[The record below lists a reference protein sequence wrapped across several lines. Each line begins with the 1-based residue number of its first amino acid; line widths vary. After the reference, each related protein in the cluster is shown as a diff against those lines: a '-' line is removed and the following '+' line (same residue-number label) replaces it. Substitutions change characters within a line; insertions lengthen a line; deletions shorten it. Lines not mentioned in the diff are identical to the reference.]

1 MMVTLKMDQL
11 SQWTNMHQD
20 LLNDLINS
28 LTILPGVGKKSA
40 QRMALYLLDKNKDG
54 AGILAKNLERAIDE
68 IGRCSRCRM
77 LTSNNL
83 CKICS
88 DTGRDVNSICV
99 VENPSDVLAI
109 ESTGGFKGRYF
120 VLLGRLSPIEGISP
134 DDLGINDFLKLIKI
148 ENIKEVILATSSTV
162 EGDATAIY
170 IKDHIKDIKVSRI
183 SYGIPIGGELE
194 YVDGNTIARAI
205 QGRTEIN
212 VD

>member
-1 MMVTLKMDQL
+1 
-11 SQWTNMHQD
+11 MHHD
-20 LLNDLINS
+20 LLNDLINA

-40 QRMALYLLDKNKDG
+40 QRMALYLLDRNKDG
-54 AGILAKNLERAIDE
+54 ASILANTMLDAIE
-68 IGRCSRCRM
+68 HIVRCSRCRM

-83 CKICS
+83 CKVCS
-88 DTGRDVNSICV
+88 DTSRENTSICV
-99 VENPSDVLAI
+99 VESPSDVLAI
-109 ESTGGFKGRYF
+109 ESTGGYRGKYF
-120 VLLGRLSPIEGISP
+120 VLLGRLSPIEGVSP
-134 DDLGINDFLKLIKI
+134 EDLGINDLLQLIKV
-148 ENIKEVILATSSTV
+148 ENIEEVILATSSTV

-170 IKDHIKDIKVSRI
+170 IKDHIEDIKVSRI

>member
-1 MMVTLKMDQL
+1 
-11 SQWTNMHQD
+11 MHQD

-54 AGILAKNLERAIDE
+54 AGILAKNLEKAIDE

-77 LTSNNL
+77 LTSNDL

-88 DTGRDVNSICV
+88 DTSRDMNSICV

-134 DDLGINDFLKLIKI
+134 DDLGINDFLKLIKN

>member
-1 MMVTLKMDQL
+1 
-11 SQWTNMHQD
+11 MHQD
-20 LLNDLINS
+20 LLNDLINA

-40 QRMALYLLDKNKDG
+40 QRMALYLLDRNKDG
-54 AGILAKNLERAIDE
+54 ASILANTMLDAIE
-68 IGRCSRCRM
+68 HIGRCSRCRM

-83 CKICS
+83 CKVCS
-88 DTGRDVNSICV
+88 DTTRENISLCV
-99 VENPSDVLAI
+99 VESPSDVLAI
-109 ESTGGFKGRYF
+109 ESTGGYRGKYF
-120 VLLGRLSPIEGISP
+120 VLLGRLSPIEGVSP
-134 DDLGINDFLKLIKI
+134 EDLGINDLLQLIKV
-148 ENIKEVILATSSTV
+148 ENIEEVILATSSTV

>member
-1 MMVTLKMDQL
+1 MQT
-11 SQWTNMHQD
+11 D

-54 AGILAKNLERAIDE
+54 ASLLSKTLQDAVET
-68 IGRCSRCRM
+68 IGRCKRCRM
-77 LTSNNL
+77 LTSNEY
-83 CKICS
+83 CKVCS
-88 DTGRDVNSICV
+88 DTSRDNQSICV
-99 VENPSDVLAI
+99 IENPSDMLAI
-109 ESTGGFKGRYF
+109 ESTGGFRGKYF
-120 VLLGRLSPIEGISP
+120 VLLGRLSPIDGVGPE
-134 DDLGINDFLKLIKI
+134 DLGIDQLLNLIS
-148 ENIKEVILATSSTV
+148 KEDVKEIILATSSTV
-162 EGDATAIY
+162 EGDATAIF

-183 SYGIPIGGELE
+183 SYGIHIGGELE

>member
-1 MMVTLKMDQL
+1 MQT
-11 SQWTNMHQD
+11 D
-20 LLNDLINS
+20 LLNDLIIS

-54 AGILAKNLERAIDE
+54 ASLLSKTLQDAVES
-68 IGRCSRCRM
+68 IGRCKRCRM
-77 LTSNNL
+77 LTSNEY
-83 CKICS
+83 CKVCS
-88 DTGRDVNSICV
+88 DTSRDNQSICV
-99 VENPSDVLAI
+99 IENPSDMLAI
-109 ESTGGFKGRYF
+109 ESTGGFRGKYF
-120 VLLGRLSPIEGISP
+120 VLLGRLSPIDGVGPE
-134 DDLGINDFLKLIKI
+134 DLGIDQLLNLIS
-148 ENIKEVILATSSTV
+148 KEDVKEIILATSSTV
-162 EGDATAIY
+162 EGDATAIF

>member
-1 MMVTLKMDQL
+1 
-11 SQWTNMHQD
+11 MHQD

-54 AGILAKNLERAIDE
+54 AGILAKNLEKAIDE

-77 LTSNNL
+77 LTSNDL

-88 DTGRDVNSICV
+88 DTSRDMNSICV

-148 ENIKEVILATSSTV
+148 ENIKEVILATSSAV

>member
-1 MMVTLKMDQL
+1 
-11 SQWTNMHQD
+11 MHQD

-54 AGILAKNLERAIDE
+54 AGILAKNLEKAIDE

-77 LTSNNL
+77 LTSNDL

-88 DTGRDVNSICV
+88 DTSRDMNSICV

-134 DDLGINDFLKLIKI
+134 DDLGINDFLKLIKV

-170 IKDHIKDIKVSRI
+170 IKDHISDIKVSRI

>member
-1 MMVTLKMDQL
+1 
-11 SQWTNMHQD
+11 MHQD

-54 AGILAKNLERAIDE
+54 AGILAKNLEKAIDE

-77 LTSNNL
+77 LTSNDL

-88 DTGRDVNSICV
+88 DTSRDINSICV

>member
-1 MMVTLKMDQL
+1 
-11 SQWTNMHQD
+11 MHQD

-40 QRMALYLLDKNKDG
+40 QRMALYLLDRNKDG
-54 AGILAKNLERAIDE
+54 AGILAKTLEKAIDE
-68 IGRCSRCRM
+68 IGRCTSCRM
-77 LTSNNL
+77 LTSNSL

-88 DTGRDVNSICV
+88 DNTRDMNSICV

-120 VLLGRLSPIEGISP
+120 VLLGRLSPIDGISP

-170 IKDHIKDIKVSRI
+170 IKDHISDIKVSRI

>member
-1 MMVTLKMDQL
+1 
-11 SQWTNMHQD
+11 MHQD

-54 AGILAKNLERAIDE
+54 AGILAKNLEKAIDE

-77 LTSNNL
+77 LTSNDL

-88 DTGRDVNSICV
+88 DTSRDMNSICV

-120 VLLGRLSPIEGISP
+120 VLLGRLSPIDGISP

-170 IKDHIKDIKVSRI
+170 IKDHISDIKVSRI

>member
-1 MMVTLKMDQL
+1 
-11 SQWTNMHQD
+11 MHQD

-54 AGILAKNLERAIDE
+54 AGILAKTLEKAIDE
-68 IGRCSRCRM
+68 IGRCTRCRM
-77 LTSNNL
+77 LTSNSL

-88 DTGRDVNSICV
+88 DNTRDKNSICV

-120 VLLGRLSPIEGISP
+120 VLLGRLSPIDGISP

-170 IKDHIKDIKVSRI
+170 IKDHISDIKVSRI

>member
-1 MMVTLKMDQL
+1 MY
-11 SQWTNMHQD
+11 QD

-28 LTILPGVGKKSA
+28 LTILPGVGRKSA

-54 AGILAKNLERAIDE
+54 AGILAKNLEKAIDE
-68 IGRCSRCRM
+68 IGRCSKCRM
-77 LTSNNL
+77 LTSNDL

-88 DTGRDVNSICV
+88 DTSRDINSICV

-170 IKDHIKDIKVSRI
+170 IKDHIKNIKVSRI